1 MRGDGEVI
9 PSSPRASKESAPL
22 RHAAHTHVFGAI
34 EGGGTKFVLLAGN
47 GPDDVLR
54 RESIPTRSPTET
66 LTTCVAFFREIQRT
80 HGLAAV
86 GVGMFG
92 PVDLDRRSPTYGFI
106 TNTPK
111 GGWQFTDI
119 VGPLRTAL
127 GVPIGWDH
135 DVTAAL
141 LGERRWGA
149 AADLD
154 PVIYMTV
161 GTGVGAGGFVNGA
174 PLHGLLHP
182 EMGHMLM
189 PALPGDT
196 FAGVCPFHG
205 RCLEGLV
212 SGPAIEQRTGRPASE
227 IPLESPIWP
236 VVAHYLAAAI
246 MNYSLVLSPRRIVI
260 GGGVMQQRQLLPLV
274 RDALRRQL
282 ANYLQHPLLLER
294 VDEYLVPSALD
305 NDAGVLGALELARLA
320 IKESGARL

>member
-1 MRGDGEVI
+1 
-9 PSSPRASKESAPL
+9 
-22 RHAAHTHVFGAI
+22 
-34 EGGGTKFVLLAGN
+34 VLLAGR

-54 RESIPTRSPTET
+54 RASIWTTSPSET
-66 LTTCVAFFREIQRT
+66 VAACVAFFREVQRT
-80 HGLAAV
+80 HQLAAL

-92 PVDLDRRSPTYGFI
+92 PVDLDRQSSTYGYI
-106 TNTPK
+106 TTTPK
-111 GGWQFTDI
+111 EGWQYTDI
-119 VGPLRTAL
+119 VGPLQRAV
-127 GVPIGWDH
+127 GVPVGWAH

-149 AADLD
+149 AANLD
-154 PVIYMTV
+154 PAIYMTV
-161 GTGVGAGGFVNGA
+161 GTGVGAGVYVNGA

-182 EMGHMLM
+182 EMGHLLM
-189 PALPGDT
+189 PALPGDE

-227 IPLESPIWP
+227 VPLESPVWP
-236 VVAHYLAAAI
+236 VVAQYLATAL
-246 MNYSLVLSPRRIVI
+246 MNYSLILSPRRIVI

-274 RDALRRQL
+274 RVALRRQL

-294 VDEYLVPSALD
+294 LDEYLVPSALD

-320 IKESGARL
+320 GKEPGAGH